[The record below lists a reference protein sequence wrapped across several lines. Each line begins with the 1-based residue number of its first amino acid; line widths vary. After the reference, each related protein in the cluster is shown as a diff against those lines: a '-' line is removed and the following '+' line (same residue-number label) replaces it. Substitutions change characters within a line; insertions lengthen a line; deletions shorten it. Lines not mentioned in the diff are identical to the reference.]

1 MAGVLRQLS
10 REDIPPVECTT
21 PLGLPVEPEVYS
33 RNSGCSASTHS
44 TGQCL
49 SCFGT
54 ASWYQTSL
62 PSVQAH
68 LPFGTALCSYTNTFC
83 TCKMFDRTQYSW
95 SAPLMEMLS
104 HAMYAQTDRFTFHS
118 KAWEQRSPLTWRSI
132 MRLPETHS
140 LQQALL
146 PCLQS
151 ASKALASS
159 PSYPLR
165 P

>member
-1 MAGVLRQLS
+1 MQPRRAPSARRFKEHSWKGVAGVLQQLS

-44 TGQCL
+44 TVQCL

-83 TCKMFDRTQYSW
+83 TCTMFDRTQYGW

-104 HAMYAQTDRFTFHS
+104 HAMLSHAMYAQTIHSHFTARHGS
-118 KAWEQRSPLTWRSI
+118 KAA
-132 MRLPETHS
+132 H
-140 LQQALL
+140 
-146 PCLQS
+146 
-151 ASKALASS
+151 
-159 PSYPLR
+159 
-165 P
+165 